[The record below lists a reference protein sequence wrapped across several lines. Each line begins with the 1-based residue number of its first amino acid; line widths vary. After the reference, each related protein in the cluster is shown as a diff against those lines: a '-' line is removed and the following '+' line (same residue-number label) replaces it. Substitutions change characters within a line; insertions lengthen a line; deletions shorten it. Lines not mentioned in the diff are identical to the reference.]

1 MKNGFVLLLFIFLF
15 SAAKAQDIHSEL
27 TALETA
33 FSKGN
38 YREAGGLAEK
48 IYANSI
54 SQIKNDTV
62 LVEFLSTAGSSFYQ
76 LEDYAKAGKY
86 FREAADQAKTRL
98 GETEYH
104 YSLAL
109 FNLASCLKEE
119 GRYAEAEPLYLQ
131 SLPVLATAFG
141 QSSLQ
146 YTRCFYTL
154 ASMYVDMAKY
164 AEAESMCA
172 AAVNFYKTILGET
185 SPDYLGALGTMAV
198 IYQGQAKY
206 EQAEAIFLSLKNY
219 HAAQS
224 SPDQSTLQTLENN
237 LGELYRH
244 MGDYARAEPA
254 LEKAVALAG
263 SNPSAAYSLNNL
275 ALVQKALGKY
285 NEAEK
290 AYRKALQIYI
300 AQGKREHPDYTNP
313 LNNLGELYRT
323 MGRLQDAV
331 YAFEEVISIRK
342 KTLGTQHANYANALN
357 NLALVEFAIGKY
369 PEAEKHLE
377 ECLAIYKTTLGEKDK
392 YYANGLNNLAS
403 VYKAN
408 GNLLKAEATYQ
419 ACIRIYKATYGET
432 SDKYGI
438 YLGGLAGTYR
448 QMKRYPEAIALTQ
461 QSLAI
466 LRNKLGEYHYDHI
479 ETEYNLA
486 ETYREAGQ
494 PAEAEK
500 HYHNAMKGYLLLIE
514 KYFPY
519 LSEKDKTLFYF
530 NVASAFETFNAFVL
544 AQFASNPS
552 GNHKALVNRMY
563 NNRMALKSLLLKE
576 SGKMK
581 EAVAFSRDTSVVN
594 DYRQWLA
601 MREQIIRQYRM
612 SEEERTAKNLNLP
625 QLELNANQLEQ
636 KITIAL
642 GLAKNTNAGITDW
655 TRIKAALQPGEY
667 AVEIIRTEEYTEG
680 KWTDRIQYV
689 ALILDHQ
696 STEPKLVM
704 LKPGNELETKAI
716 NYYRLTLKGRRED
729 LQSYPAF
736 WAPIKKYLSAAKKVY
751 FSADGVYQQIN
762 LYTLFNPVTRTYL
775 IDELAVSML
784 TNTRDLLDPVTANN
798 NHQAAIFSFPDFGG
812 IPVSP
817 DSLLSRTG
825 FPVLD
830 ELPGT
835 KEETDSVKT
844 ILTTAHWTVEEKI
857 RKAAT
862 EEAIKKI
869 KRPQVLHIA
878 THGFFL
884 KDVKDTLGTV
894 YGIQADI
901 ARQHPLLRSGLI
913 LAGAAAVAS
922 NPNNFTDQDDGIL
935 TAYEAAGL
943 DLTGTGLVVLSA
955 CETGLGELLNGQGVY
970 GLQRAFL
977 QAGAASVIMSL
988 WKVND
993 ESTKELMIGFYRE
1006 WLLHPEGN
1014 KQEALRK
1021 AQRQL
1026 REQYAHPFFWGPF
1039 VMVGK

>member
-1 MKNGFVLLLFIFLF
+1 MKNGFFILLFGLF
-15 SAAKAQDIHSEL
+15 YNHAYTQGIRTELDAMDSAFAKGD
-27 TALETA
+27 
-33 FSKGN
+33 
-38 YREAGGLAEK
+38 YRQSTLLAEK
-48 IYANSI
+48 IYPLAV
-54 SQIKNDTV
+54 SQINNDTV
-62 LVEFLSTAGSSFYQ
+62 LVEFLSTAGSAYYQ
-76 LEDYAKAGKY
+76 LEEYAKAGKY

-154 ASMYVDMAKY
+154 ASMYVDMAKF

-206 EQAEAIFLSLKNY
+206 DQAEAIFLSLKNY
-219 HAAQS
+219 HASQS
-224 SPDQSTLQTLENN
+224 SPDQNTLQTLENN

-263 SNPSAAYSLNNL
+263 TNPSAAYSLNNL

-285 NEAEK
+285 NEAEYS
-290 AYRKALQIYI
+290 YRKALQIYVS
-300 AQGKREHPDYTNP
+300 AGKREHPDYTNP

-369 PEAEKHLE
+369 PDAEKHLE

-392 YYANGLNNLAS
+392 YYANCLNNLAS

-408 GNLLKAEATYQ
+408 GNLKKAETTYQ
-419 ACIRIYKATYGET
+419 TCISIYKATYGAT

-448 QMKRYPEAIALTQ
+448 QMKRYPEAIALTL

-494 PAEAEK
+494 AAEAEK
-500 HYHNAMKGYLLLIE
+500 HYQNAMKGYLLLIE

-530 NVASAFETFNAFVL
+530 NVAGAFETFNAFVL
-544 AQFASNPS
+544 EQYMKNPS
-552 GNHKALVNRMY
+552 GNHTALITRMY
-563 NNRMALKSLLLKE
+563 NNRIALKSLLLKE

-581 EAVAFSRDTSVVN
+581 EAVAFSRDTAVRN
-594 DYRQWLA
+594 DYQQWLA
-601 MREQIIRQYRM
+601 MKEQIIRQYRM
-612 SEEERTAKNLNLP
+612 TEEDRSEKKLNLP

-642 GLAKNTNAGITDW
+642 GLAKNANKGLTDW
-655 TRIKAALQPGEY
+655 TRIRAALQPGEY
-667 AVEIIRTEEYTEG
+667 AVEIIRTEEYTDG
-680 KWTDRIQYV
+680 RWTDTIQYA

-696 STEPKLVM
+696 STVPGLVM

-716 NYYRLTLKGRRED
+716 SYYRLSLKGRRED
-729 LQSYPAF
+729 FQSYNAF
-736 WAPIKKYLSAAKKVY
+736 WEPIKKYLPGAKKIY

-762 LYTLFNPVTRTYL
+762 LYTLLNPLTRKYL
-775 IDELAVSML
+775 IDELSISLL
-784 TNTRDLLDPVTANN
+784 TNTRDLLEPVTENKT
-798 NHQAAIFSFPDFGG
+798 HHAAIFSFPDFGG
-812 IPVSP
+812 LPVSA
-817 DSLLSRTG
+817 DSPVSRTG

-844 ILTTAHWTVEEKI
+844 ILTAARWTIEEKL

-862 EEAIKKI
+862 EDAIKKI
-869 KRPQVLHIA
+869 KRPEVLHIA

-884 KDVKDTLGTV
+884 KDIKDTLGTV

-901 ARQHPLLRSGLI
+901 ARQHPLLRSGVI

-922 NPNNFTDQDDGIL
+922 NPNNFSDQDDGIL

-993 ESTKELMIGFYRE
+993 ESTKELMISFYRE
-1006 WLLHPEGN
+1006 WLQHPDDS
-1014 KQEALRK
+1014 KQDALRM
-1021 AQRQL
+1021 AQLRL

-1039 VMVGK
+1039 VLVGK

>member
-1 MKNGFVLLLFIFLF
+1 MRKSLLLLVFHFLLTGAKSQGIMRELAALD
-15 SAAKAQDIHSEL
+15 SAFAKGEYRKAGQMADKIHPN
-27 TALETA
+27 A
-33 FSKGN
+33 
-38 YREAGGLAEK
+38 
-48 IYANSI
+48 I
-54 SQIKNDTV
+54 SQIQNDTT
-62 LVEFLSTAGSSFYQ
+62 LVEFFSTAGSAYYQ
-76 LEDYAKAGKY
+76 LEEYSKAGQY
-86 FREAADQAKTRL
+86 FREAAALAKARL

-154 ASMYVDMAKY
+154 ASMYVDMARY

-172 AAVNFYKTILGET
+172 AAVHFYKTILGET
-185 SPDYLGALGTMAV
+185 SPDYLGAQGTMAV
-198 IYQGQAKY
+198 IYQGQARY
-206 EQAEAIFLSLKNY
+206 EQAEAIILSLKNY
-219 HAAQS
+219 HTAQA
-224 SPDQSTLQTLENN
+224 SPDLPTLQTLENN

-244 MGDYARAEPA
+244 MGDYARAEPV

-263 SNPSAAYSLNNL
+263 NNPSAAYSLNNL

-285 NEAEK
+285 NEAEY
-290 AYRKALQIYI
+290 AYRKAMQIYI
-300 AQGKREHPDYTNP
+300 SQGKREHPDYTNP

-331 YAFEEVISIRK
+331 YAFEEVIAIRK
-342 KTLGTQHANYANALN
+342 KTLGTKHANYANALN
-357 NLALVEFAIGKY
+357 NLALVEFAIGRY
-369 PEAEKHLE
+369 PDAEKHLE
-377 ECLAIYKTTLGEKDK
+377 ECLEIYKITLGEKDK
-392 YYANGLNNLAS
+392 FYANCLNNLAS

-408 GNLLKAEATYQ
+408 GNLKKAETTYQ
-419 ACIRIYKATYGET
+419 TCIKIYKATYGET
-432 SDKYGI
+432 NDKYGI

-448 QMKRYPEAIALTQ
+448 QMKRYPEAIALTL
-461 QSLAI
+461 QSLGI

-500 HYHNAMKGYLLLIE
+500 HYQNAMKGYLLLIE

-530 NVASAFETFNAFVL
+530 NVANAFETFNAFVL
-544 AQFASNPS
+544 EQWNKNPS
-552 GNHKALVNRMY
+552 GNHSALISRMY
-563 NNRMALKSLLLKE
+563 NNRIALKSLLLKE

-581 EAVAFSRDTSVVN
+581 EAVTFSSDTSVIN
-594 DYRQWLA
+594 DYQRWLA
-601 MREQIIRQYRM
+601 MREEIIRQYRM
-612 SEEERTAKNLNLP
+612 SEEERGDKKLNLP

-642 GLAKNTNAGITDW
+642 GLAKKANAGLTDW
-655 TRIKAALQPGEY
+655 TQIRSALQPGEY
-667 AVEIIRTEEYTEG
+667 AVEIIRTEEYADG
-680 KWTDRIQYV
+680 KWTNQIRYT
-689 ALILDHQ
+689 ALILDRQ
-696 STEPKLVM
+696 STVPRLVP

-716 NYYRLTLKGRRED
+716 NYYRLNLRGRRDD
-729 LQSYPAF
+729 LQSYHAF
-736 WAPIKKYLSAAKKVY
+736 WTPIKEYLPGVKKVF

-762 LYTLFNPVTRTYL
+762 LYTLLNPASNKYL

-784 TNTRDLLDPVTANN
+784 TNTKDILEPLTENKS
-798 NHQAAIFSFPDFGG
+798 HHAAIFSFPDFGG
-812 IPVSP
+812 LPPNP
-817 DSLLSRTG
+817 DSLVSRSG
-825 FPVLD
+825 FPALD

-835 KEETDSVKT
+835 KEETDSVKN
-844 ILTTAHWTVEEKI
+844 ILAAQHWTVEEKI

-884 KDVKDTLGTV
+884 KDVKDTMGTV

-901 ARQHPLLRSGLI
+901 ARQHPLLRSGVI
-913 LAGAAAVAS
+913 LAGAAAVAK
-922 NPNNFTDQDDGIL
+922 NPNDFTNQDDGIL
-935 TAYEAAGL
+935 TAYEAADL
-943 DLTGTGLVVLSA
+943 DLSGTGLVVLSA

-977 QAGAASVIMSL
+977 QAGASSVIMSL

-1006 WLLHPEGN
+1006 WLRHPEGN
-1014 KQEALRK
+1014 KQEALRM
-1021 AQRQL
+1021 AQLRL
-1026 REQYAHPFFWGPF
+1026 REQYSHPFFWGPF

>member
-1 MKNGFVLLLFIFLF
+1 MKKWFLLLLIAGFTKA
-15 SAAKAQDIHSEL
+15 SAQGVQAELSAMDSAFAQGHYQQ
-27 TALETA
+27 AA
-33 FSKGN
+33 Q
-38 YREAGGLAEK
+38 LAEK
-48 IYANSI
+48 IYPLAQ

-62 LVEFLSTAGSSFYQ
+62 LVEFHSTAGSAYYQ
-76 LEDYAKAGKY
+76 LEDYVKAGKF
-86 FREAADQAKTRL
+86 FREAADLAKSRL

-104 YSLAL
+104 FSLAL

-154 ASMYVDMAKY
+154 GSMYVDMGKY

-172 AAVNFYKTILGET
+172 AAVHFYKTILGET

-219 HAAQS
+219 HAAQPA
-224 SPDQSTLQTLENN
+224 PDQATLQTLENN
-237 LGELYRH
+237 MGELYRH

-263 SNPSAAYSLNNL
+263 SNPSAAFSLNNL

-285 NEAEK
+285 NEAENS
-290 AYRKALQIYI
+290 YRKALQIYI

-313 LNNLGELYRT
+313 LNNLGELYRS

-342 KTLGTQHANYANALN
+342 KTLGTKHANYANALN

-392 YYANGLNNLAS
+392 FYANCLNNLAS

-408 GNLLKAEATYQ
+408 GNLKKAESTYQ
-419 ACIRIYKATYGET
+419 SSISIYKATYGET

-448 QMKRYPEAIALTQ
+448 QMKRYPEAIALTL

-494 PAEAEK
+494 PAEAEQ
-500 HYHNAMKGYLLLIE
+500 HYHQAMKGYLLLIE

-530 NVASAFETFNAFVL
+530 NVAGAFETFNAFVL
-544 AQFASNPS
+544 EQWTKNPS
-552 GNHKALVNRMY
+552 GNHTALITRMY
-563 NNRMALKSLLLKE
+563 NNRIALKSLLLKE

-581 EAVAFSRDTSVVN
+581 EAVAFSRDSTVISN
-594 DYRQWLA
+594 YQQWLA
-601 MREQIIRQYRM
+601 MREEIIRQYRM
-612 SEEERTAKNLNLP
+612 SEEERTEKKLNLP

-642 GLAKNTNAGITDW
+642 GLAKNSNTGLRDW
-655 TRIKAALQPGEY
+655 TSIRSVLRPGEY
-667 AVEIIRTEEYTEG
+667 AVEIIRTEEYTDG
-680 KWTDRIQYV
+680 KWTDKIRYA

-696 STEPKLVM
+696 SLAPRLVL

-716 NYYRLTLKGRRED
+716 NYYRLNLKGRRED
-729 LQSYPAF
+729 LQSYTAF
-736 WAPIKKYLSAAKKVY
+736 WGPLKEYLPAATKVY

-762 LYTLFNPVTRTYL
+762 LYTLLNPLTRKYL

-784 TNTRDLLDPVTANN
+784 TNTKDLLEPVTENKT
-798 NHQAAIFSFPDFGG
+798 HRAAIFSFPDFGG
-812 IPVSP
+812 IPVTT
-817 DSLLSRTG
+817 DSLPLRTG

-835 KEETDSVKT
+835 REETDSVKS
-844 ILTTAHWTVEEKI
+844 ILMAEHWTVEERI

-862 EEAIKKI
+862 EEAIKKN

-884 KDVKDTLGTV
+884 KDVKDTMGTV

-901 ARQHPLLRSGLI
+901 ARQHPLLRSGVI
-913 LAGAAAVAS
+913 LAGAAAVAR
-922 NPNNFTDQDDGIL
+922 NPNDFTDQDDGIL

-943 DLTGTGLVVLSA
+943 DLTGTALVVLSA

-970 GLQRAFL
+970 GLQRAFM

-1006 WLLHPEGN
+1006 WLLHPEGS

-1021 AQRQL
+1021 AQLRL

-1039 VMVGK
+1039 VLVGK

>member
-1 MKNGFVLLLFIFLF
+1 MKNGFVLLLFTFVFI
-15 SAAKAQDIHSEL
+15 AAKAQGIQAEL
-27 TALETA
+27 AAMDTA

-38 YREAGGLAEK
+38 YREASLLADK
-48 IYANSI
+48 IYAKAI
-54 SQIKNDTV
+54 SEIKNDTV
-62 LVEFLSTAGSSFYQ
+62 LVEYLSTAGSSYYQ
-76 LEDYAKAGKY
+76 LEEYAKAGKY

-98 GETEYH
+98 GEMEYH

-154 ASMYVDMAKY
+154 ASMYVDMARY

-206 EQAEAIFLSLKNY
+206 EQAEAIFLVLKNY

-224 SPDQSTLQTLENN
+224 IPDQSVLQTLENN

-254 LEKAVALAG
+254 LENAVRLAG

-290 AYRKALQIYI
+290 AYRKALQIYVS
-300 AQGKREHPDYTNP
+300 QGKREHPDYTNP

-369 PEAEKHLE
+369 PDAEKHLE
-377 ECLAIYKTTLGEKDK
+377 ECLAIYKITLGEKDK
-392 YYANGLNNLAS
+392 FYANCLNNLAS

-408 GNLLKAEATYQ
+408 GSLLKAEATYQ
-419 ACIRIYKATYGET
+419 SCIRIYKATYGET

-500 HYHNAMKGYLLLIE
+500 HYHNAIKGYLLLIE

-530 NVASAFETFNAFVL
+530 NVANAFETFNSFVL
-544 AQFASNPS
+544 AQWTKNPS
-552 GNHKALVNRMY
+552 GNHSALINQMY
-563 NNRMALKSLLLKE
+563 NNRMVLKSLLLKE

-581 EAVAFSRDTSVVN
+581 EAVAFSRDTSVIN
-594 DYRQWLA
+594 DYQQWLA

-612 SEEERTAKNLNLP
+612 SEEDRSEKKLNLP

-642 GLAKNTNAGITDW
+642 GLAKKNNAGLTDW
-655 TRIKAALQPGEY
+655 TRIRAALKPGEY
-667 AVEIIRTEEYTEG
+667 AVEIIRTEEYTDG
-680 KWTDRIQYV
+680 KWTDKIHYA

-696 STEPKLVM
+696 STAPRLVL
-704 LKPGNELETKAI
+704 LKPGKELETKAI
-716 NYYRLTLKGRRED
+716 SYYRLNLKGRRED
-729 LQSYPAF
+729 LQSYNEF
-736 WAPIKKYLSAAKKVY
+736 WEPLKKYMPAAKKIY

-762 LYTLFNPVTRTYL
+762 LYTLLNPATRIYL

-784 TNTRDLLDPVTANN
+784 TNTRDLLEPLTENKTY
-798 NHQAAIFSFPDFGG
+798 QAAIFSFPDFGG

-817 DSLLSRTG
+817 DSLVSRTG

-835 KEETDSVKT
+835 KEETDSVMT
-844 ILTTAHWTVEEKI
+844 ILKAAHWTVEEKI
-857 RKAAT
+857 RKTAT

-901 ARQHPLLRSGLI
+901 ARQHPLLRSGVI
-913 LAGAAAVAS
+913 LAGAAAVAR
-922 NPNNFTDQDDGIL
+922 NPNDFIDQDDGIL
-935 TAYEAAGL
+935 TAYEAADL